1 MAPRVPLNCLLHQVL
16 DTCIGRANLLS
27 SELATLQEAPPP
39 EASPTGTF
47 CARSGAPADYI
58 FPCGHAFHKR
68 FLSSWAACPLCG
80 LEVVESV
87 TKPFIEDDFDSF

>member
-1 MAPRVPLNCLLHQVL
+1 ML
-16 DTCIGRANLLS
+16 DACIGRASLLS
-27 SELATLQEAPPP
+27 TELATLQEAPPP
-39 EASPTGTF
+39 EASSTGTF

-58 FPCGHAFHKR
+58 FPCGHSFHER